1 MRKTEKT
8 NKITIHQ
15 IFWYFV
21 LFSILG
27 LIIETVYGYITMGV
41 LESRKGLIW
50 GPFCPVYGVGA
61 TILILILNQVDRKD
75 YIRLFIYGVFI
86 GSIVEYILSYG
97 LEAIYGAR
105 FWDYAYTNNDING
118 RICITYSFFWGVL
131 AVLLIRF
138 VKPFIDKIIDKI
150 YSKIKISVEVI
161 FLIFLITDALVTV
174 WAVNVYETRVVKEY
188 YGETFEYS
196 NISIIKNIEKN
207 YFSNERIQKIFPN
220 LRTINREG
228 DQVFVRD
235 LLKNTI

>member
-1 MRKTEKT
+1 MRKTEKI

-86 GSIVEYILSYG
+86 GSIVEYVLSYG

-196 NISIIKNIEKN
+196 NIPIIKNIEKN

-235 LLKNTI
+235 LLE

>member
-235 LLKNTI
+235 LLE

>member
-1 MRKTEKT
+1 MRKTEKI

-86 GSIVEYILSYG
+86 GSIVEYVLSYG

-174 WAVNVYETRVVKEY
+174 WAVNVYETRIVKEY
-188 YGETFEYS
+188 YGESFEYS
-196 NISIIKNIEKN
+196 NIQIIKNIEKN

-220 LRTINREG
+220 LRTINRKG

-235 LLKNTI
+235 LLE

>member
-50 GPFCPVYGVGA
+50 GPFCPIYGVGA

-86 GSIVEYILSYG
+86 GSIVEYVLSYG

-138 VKPFIDKIIDKI
+138 VKPFIDKVIDKI

-161 FLIFLITDALVTV
+161 FLIFLIADALVTV

-196 NISIIKNIEKN
+196 NIPIIKNIEKN

-220 LRTINREG
+220 LRTTNREG

-235 LLKNTI
+235 LLE

>member
-8 NKITIHQ
+8 NKITTHQ

-75 YIRLFIYGVFI
+75 YIRLFVYGVFI

-235 LLKNTI
+235 LLE

>member
-86 GSIVEYILSYG
+86 GSIVEYVLSYG

-196 NISIIKNIEKN
+196 NIPIIKNIEKN

-235 LLKNTI
+235 LLE

>member
-8 NKITIHQ
+8 NKITTHQ

-75 YIRLFIYGVFI
+75 YIRLFVYGVFI

-188 YGETFEYS
+188 YGESFEYS
-196 NISIIKNIEKN
+196 NIPIIKNIEKN